1 MYKIEIEKINEKLT
15 LYAKDLKEV
24 SEALKNI
31 NAISVRVN
39 KIDEITYKIETLIQ
53 HKTKNELY
61 NLRNEFV
68 NAYMIQKDEY
78 QVRALQR
85 IDERLKENDEQ

>member
-1 MYKIEIEKINEKLT
+1 MYKVEIEKVDKKSII
-15 LYAKDLKEV
+15 YAKDLKEV

-31 NAISVRVN
+31 TATSVKVN

-53 HKTKNELY
+53 HKTKEELLD
-61 NLRNEFV
+61 LRSQFV